1 MVKSLKFLANL
12 KYYYLIDQ
20 AAIQLFSKLGLP
32 LFVSLTDVMDIDVQF
47 ILERIFNRLK
57 NSSTSESGKKKKNNN
72 KKNPYKKKQENSFFE
87 YSFIK

>member
-57 NSSTSESGKKKKNNN
+57 NSSTSESGKKKKITTKKIPT
-72 KKNPYKKKQENSFFE
+72 KKNRKIHFLNTLS
-87 YSFIK
+87 